1 MIKVASLLL
10 FFPRE
15 VTGMLTH
22 MARAF
27 IGILFV
33 AMWLVFLLYTQGGP
47 ISVVTGASR
56 DIFIPLVQSDGAGR
70 VASPNPPQS
79 SAAQPSEGFAP
90 THAPPEPPP
99 PGASAF
105 VRVRASNESLYGL
118 QAAPEPSEGLAS
130 SPPQTAVPAPAVPRP
145 SKSRLA
151 YARFPK
157 TGSRYAISHLFK
169 VMPAHRLNVI
179 PEAKA
184 VRAVGIA
191 KDEFLLASV
200 RNPCESYL
208 SLWAFQ
214 SEVNRRAGVMA
225 DLRRRDPEAYKR
237 LVGRNSQNGFTG
249 PDDVE
254 RFRAWIKFMGHQ
266 GSVKLGLL
274 SGRFH
279 GKYLSQDPDMDIRDN
294 AFLVRGMTQEA
305 AAQTVQGIRSAS
317 ISELADCWM
326 HTESLDADI
335 AGCLKDFE
343 SVGGQVDWSKVQ
355 SLIQSGTSSG
365 GHGGSKHGG
374 CETFFDEAT
383 ARLVVELDGALFE
396 KFGYDS
402 CCGHSANLLTLSSI
416 RKMLDDLM
424 MKCLEK
430 ENLPGAVTVKAANR
444 MMFQCILSGLPR
456 SCSYLAKRLPF
467 EPTKPF
473 TEEDADVIYS
483 KDLVREQR
491 SSQKSKLSVF
501 RLTGFDR
508 HQWTHAKG
516 RNAVQLAELSATHL
530 GWTQTSDWAHYEA
543 CDFEVVDA
551 LNEADLKSKFLDMGR
566 PVLVRNFAALE
577 DRCSLAKHRVMKVHR
592 STRFKLGPIAY
603 PQLIGA
609 LPCEKTFTVEEAE
622 KGARCFRHGNTSN
635 YYAAHAPGIF
645 QKELTEMETVAK
657 IHKLI
662 PGINR
667 MSKQY
672 FWGGDR
678 SGAALHYHVAAFNV
692 LFIGEKEWYVTPPY
706 LAARAGI
713 ATYELFDR
721 SGVSM
726 DHVFRCSQYAGDLV
740 LLPDGWGHATLNHGF
755 GAGIGVLYDLRK

>member
-1 MIKVASLLL
+1 M
-10 FFPRE
+10 
-15 VTGMLTH
+15 G
-22 MARAF
+22 
-27 IGILFV
+27 
-33 AMWLVFLLYTQGGP
+33 
-47 ISVVTGASR
+47 
-56 DIFIPLVQSDGAGR
+56 
-70 VASPNPPQS
+70 
-79 SAAQPSEGFAP
+79 
-90 THAPPEPPP
+90 
-99 PGASAF
+99 
-105 VRVRASNESLYGL
+105 
-118 QAAPEPSEGLAS
+118 
-130 SPPQTAVPAPAVPRP
+130 
-145 SKSRLA
+145 
-151 YARFPK
+151 
-157 TGSRYAISHLFK
+157 
-169 VMPAHRLNVI
+169 AHRLNVI

-184 VRAVGIA
+184 VRAVGVA

-214 SEVNRRAGVMA
+214 SEAKRRAGVMA
-225 DLRRRDPEAYKR
+225 DLRRRDPEAHKR
-237 LVGRNSQNGFTG
+237 LVGRDSQNGFTG
-249 PDDVE
+249 PEDVQ

-266 GSVKLGLL
+266 HVKLGLL
-274 SGRFH
+274 SGRFY

-294 AFLVRGMTQEA
+294 AFLVRVMTEET
-305 AAQTVQGIRSAS
+305 AAQTVQAIRSAS

-343 SVGGQVDWSKVQ
+343 SLGGQVEWSKVQ
-355 SLIQSGTSSG
+355 SVIQSGTSSG

-402 CCGHSANLLTLSSI
+402 CCGHSVSSPPLPEQPTLPPSTSMTGAWQEADPSGATDAGNPWAWGDPFAFAAGQPKEYPVQGSFWDAAVGRCKVKGMGPDERKLRTANLLTLSSV

-430 ENLPGAVTVKAANR
+430 ENLPGAVTVKEANR

-456 SCSYLAKRLPF
+456 SCRYLAKRLPF
-467 EPTKPF
+467 EPTKPL
-473 TEEDADVIYS
+473 TEEDADIIYS
-483 KDLVREQR
+483 KDLVRERR

-508 HQWTHAKG
+508 HQWTHAQG
-516 RNAVQLAELSATHL
+516 RNAVQLAVWMGDSDLLQSLFPASEPIDALGRTILDYVRAPGSPVLKLAPPKSRVPRPRPGPETLHCDGEEVSATYL
-530 GWTQTSDWAHYEA
+530 GWTETSDWPHYEA

-592 STRFKLGPIAY
+592 SSRFKLGPIAY

-635 YYAAHAPGIF
+635 YYASHSPGIF
-645 QKELTEMETVAK
+645 QKELTEMGTVAK

-662 PGINR
+662 PGINH

-692 LFIGEKEWYVTPPY
+692 LFAGEKEWYVTPPY
-706 LAARAGI
+706 LAARSGI
-713 ATYELFDR
+713 ATYKLFDR
-721 SGVSM
+721 SGISM
-726 DHVFRCSQYAGDLV
+726 DHVFRCTQYAGDLV

>member
-1 MIKVASLLL
+1 V
-10 FFPRE
+10 
-15 VTGMLTH
+15 
-22 MARAF
+22 
-27 IGILFV
+27 
-33 AMWLVFLLYTQGGP
+33 QG
-47 ISVVTGASR
+47 SFWDA
-56 DIFIPLVQSDGAGR
+56 
-70 VASPNPPQS
+70 
-79 SAAQPSEGFAP
+79 
-90 THAPPEPPP
+90 
-99 PGASAF
+99 
-105 VRVRASNESLYGL
+105 
-118 QAAPEPSEGLAS
+118 
-130 SPPQTAVPAPAVPRP
+130 
-145 SKSRLA
+145 
-151 YARFPK
+151 
-157 TGSRYAISHLFK
+157 
-169 VMPAHRLNVI
+169 
-179 PEAKA
+179 
-184 VRAVGIA
+184 AVGRCKVKA
-191 KDEFLLASV
+191 
-200 RNPCESYL
+200 
-208 SLWAFQ
+208 
-214 SEVNRRAGVMA
+214 M
-225 DLRRRDPEAYKR
+225 
-237 LVGRNSQNGFTG
+237 G
-249 PDDVE
+249 PDE
-254 RFRAWIKFMGHQ
+254 R
-266 GSVKLGLL
+266 KL
-274 SGRFH
+274 R
-279 GKYLSQDPDMDIRDN
+279 
-294 AFLVRGMTQEA
+294 T
-305 AAQTVQGIRSAS
+305 
-317 ISELADCWM
+317 
-326 HTESLDADI
+326 
-335 AGCLKDFE
+335 
-343 SVGGQVDWSKVQ
+343 
-355 SLIQSGTSSG
+355 
-365 GHGGSKHGG
+365 
-374 CETFFDEAT
+374 
-383 ARLVVELDGALFE
+383 
-396 KFGYDS
+396 
-402 CCGHSANLLTLSSI
+402 ANLLTLSSI

-516 RNAVQLAELSATHL
+516 RNAVQLAVWMGDSDLLQSLFPASEPIDALGRTILDYVRAPGSPVLKLAPPKYRVSRPRPGPQTLHCDGEELSATHL